1 MKKKSL
7 PRRRSLR
14 RALSFTEVWYNV
26 RACIY
31 NLNKPDRATF
41 KEGRRMNEYGN
52 DGGGKDNKILFISLG
67 VLCVIFLGVTSFVW
81 SSVNRQNLGLANTVS
96 ALESQIKTLK
106 ASLGEAPSS
115 GAGHDVDALQ
125 KEVRNLNA
133 QVGQFQTDLGNA
145 LAAVKAVE
153 EKYESRVN
161 ALEAD
166 LASVAGEG
174 AKVQARL
181 REAAAQSLA
190 FQKELLAH
198 LESLTAAQEKH
209 LSGEQ

>member
-1 MKKKSL
+1 
-7 PRRRSLR
+7 
-14 RALSFTEVWYNV
+14 
-26 RACIY
+26 
-31 NLNKPDRATF
+31 
-41 KEGRRMNEYGN
+41 MNEYGN